1 MLFTAALAVTISMTS
16 QLRAAAVED
25 TRFPAPL
32 PEWKTPAQLK
42 VWRAETTAKTLAK
55 EAADRAAQV
64 KAVASSATPSG
75 FYTGKPY
82 MAESGTYAF
91 KYREYNPEMGRWTT
105 VDPSGFPD
113 GANNQIYVNNSTL
126 DSIDSTGKSITLYHH
141 PVYIGYHAYIY
152 YNDVKIPSGGS
163 VAKGTIS
170 GEPSPDF
177 RNLVYRPNADKDSSQ
192 QHSFTLNSSSY
203 GYSSDWCILQ
213 DLLGSASSYGNNL
226 TYDPKPTP
234 VSGSFNSNGFINGLL
249 SSLGIMDTGY
259 SGFGWSEKVAFGY
272 TAKYKQGNTTCES
285 CE

>member
-1 MLFTAALAVTISMTS
+1 MTS

-91 KYREYNPEMGRWTT
+91 KYRDYNPEMGRWTT

-113 GANNQIYVNNSTL
+113 GANNRVYVNN
-126 DSIDSTGKSITLYHH
+126 K
-141 PVYIGYHAYIY
+141 
-152 YNDVKIPSGGS
+152 
-163 VAKGTIS
+163 
-170 GEPSPDF
+170 
-177 RNLVYRPNADKDSSQ
+177 
-192 QHSFTLNSSSY
+192 TLNSFDDNGLDTASFTDGGVFFNLNYTLSYDYFNSPNIATYSVSGLTSLSGSVSTPFGNVSY
-203 GYSSDWCILQ
+203 GYNLTVSSASLINTDSLYAYYTGGYNTVTYTG
-213 DLLGSASSYGNNL
+213 DFVVTVSLNVPLTLLGLTGTYTQIIPMQSAYN
-226 TYDPKPTP
+226 
-234 VSGSFNSNGFINGLL
+234 VIAV
-249 SSLGIMDTGY
+249 
-259 SGFGWSEKVAFGY
+259 E
-272 TAKYKQGNTTCES
+272 
-285 CE
+285 